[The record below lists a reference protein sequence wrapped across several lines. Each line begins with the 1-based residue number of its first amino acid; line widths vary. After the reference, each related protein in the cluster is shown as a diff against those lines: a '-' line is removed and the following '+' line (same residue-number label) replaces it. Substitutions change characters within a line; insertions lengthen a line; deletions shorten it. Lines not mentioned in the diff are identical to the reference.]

1 MKILKTILQSRLFC
15 VFLIIITSLITVFRI
30 AIKPKLYYTEQDK
43 EVIGVIEKITRDNKK
58 ITMLIKAKE
67 KLQGIYYLSNQKTST
82 IPNLEIGDKVKILGE
97 LTTPTTPTTA
107 NQFDYSFYLKKQGIY
122 HLIIIAKINKIENAS
137 KISYKV
143 RNILNEKITH
153 PYIQA
158 FLLGNDEKIK
168 EEVKISYQENGIS
181 HLLAISGMH
190 FYLIASIILKILRRT
205 KITNKKQY
213 LIAFVLIFVYS
224 SFLDINASI
233 LRGMLFF
240 FLFSLNRV
248 WNLELTKPTL
258 ILFTI
263 IITIL
268 INPYFLTDVAFWYS
282 FVISIGL
289 LYFLETNGSYWKNLW
304 TSSIL
309 SFLLSIP
316 ISLYYF
322 YQINILSVFYNIFY
336 IPYVTFVVFPLTIL
350 TFFIP
355 IIGPIYQLSI
365 MILEES
371 SLFLAKIKIG
381 IFVFPKVNIFMYLFE
396 FIILIVLLKKKNK
409 KVIFLVILLFS
420 GHYFSVYFHQDFMK
434 IIDVG
439 QGDSILLFSKGRTA
453 LIDTGG
459 KINFNNL
466 KSNTITK
473 YTTIP
478 LLKSLGIKKI
488 NFLFLTHGDMDHMGE
503 AIYLMN
509 HFKIEKIYINLGT
522 TSFLE
527 KELLKTRKIKKS
539 KQDSSYKL
547 ANFTIYQINKSWKDE
562 NNSSSVYYIIH
573 PNLTILSMGDATIE
587 TEKYLLNNYNL
598 NIDILKIGH
607 HGSKTSTGNSFLQAT
622 TPDLALI
629 SVGRNNRFNHPNR
642 EVLNRLIENEIP
654 YLTTRDSG
662 TITIFPNNKI
672 IREDKKE

>member
-1 MKILKTILQSRLFC
+1 
-15 VFLIIITSLITVFRI
+15 
-30 AIKPKLYYTEQDK
+30 
-43 EVIGVIEKITRDNKK
+43 
-58 ITMLIKAKE
+58 
-67 KLQGIYYLSNQKTST
+67 
-82 IPNLEIGDKVKILGE
+82 
-97 LTTPTTPTTA
+97 
-107 NQFDYSFYLKKQGIY
+107 
-122 HLIIIAKINKIENAS
+122 
-137 KISYKV
+137 
-143 RNILNEKITH
+143 
-153 PYIQA
+153 
-158 FLLGNDEKIK
+158 
-168 EEVKISYQENGIS
+168 
-181 HLLAISGMH
+181 
-190 FYLIASIILKILRRT
+190 
-205 KITNKKQY
+205 
-213 LIAFVLIFVYS
+213 
-224 SFLDINASI
+224 
-233 LRGMLFF
+233 
-240 FLFSLNRV
+240 
-248 WNLELTKPTL
+248 
-258 ILFTI
+258 
-263 IITIL
+263 
-268 INPYFLTDVAFWYS
+268 
-282 FVISIGL
+282 
-289 LYFLETNGSYWKNLW
+289 
-304 TSSIL
+304 
-309 SFLLSIP
+309 
-316 ISLYYF
+316 
-322 YQINILSVFYNIFY
+322 
-336 IPYVTFVVFPLTIL
+336 
-350 TFFIP
+350 
-355 IIGPIYQLSI
+355 
-365 MILEES
+365 
-371 SLFLAKIKIG
+371 
-381 IFVFPKVNIFMYLFE
+381 MYLFE